1 MVLLNILYD
10 IFMISS
16 QKNIIHK
23 NIALRKTELQLQSV
37 VTLSLVRVLVLRM
50 SEYEYS
56 MEPTYLTYLRI
67 VLYFIFSNI
76 GSAPI
81 IELGSQC
88 DMDGCID
95 LFC

>member
-23 NIALRKTELQLQSV
+23 YRASENRATAAVGCHV
-37 VTLSLVRVLVLRM
+37 VTSTSTRTTDVRIRVLHGANL
-50 SEYEYS
+50 
-56 MEPTYLTYLRI
+56 PTYI

>member
-1 MVLLNILYD
+1 
-10 IFMISS
+10 
-16 QKNIIHK
+16 
-23 NIALRKTELQLQSV
+23 
-37 VTLSLVRVLVLRM
+37 
-50 SEYEYS
+50 

>member
-56 MEPTYLTYLRI
+56 MEPTYLRI